1 MHGVVNGV
9 VRRMSLFA
17 KPVPAFCRTC
27 ARNWRASLRVLPPK
41 GEANMALAS
50 LNLAASNLSA
60 LAAKLAPVRLSTFIP
75 AKLAVIPVVAGLAV
89 GTAAGASFVTSG
101 PASEPAAPVQLAAV
115 APPVARQAALPA
127 EPATAPAA
135 RPCETQT
142 WPYLDAKCMAGPT
155 QEKRVR
161 LVTAPRAGEA
171 ANAATK
177 APDGLVTGDTVLRA
191 PQNID
196 AIPLA
201 ETKPTPRG
209 KRKDARKRDR
219 PVAKQAYQVPSESGQ
234 YTRPV
239 IVVRPMRL
247 DSFR

>member
-1 MHGVVNGV
+1 
-9 VRRMSLFA
+9 
-17 KPVPAFCRTC
+17 
-27 ARNWRASLRVLPPK
+27 
-41 GEANMALAS
+41 MALAS
-50 LNLAASNLSA
+50 LNLGASNLSA
-60 LAAKLAPVRLSTFIP
+60 LAAKLAPARLSTFFP
-75 AKLAVIPVVAGLAV
+75 AKLAVIPVVAGLAI
-89 GTAAGASFVTSG
+89 GTAAGASFVASG
-101 PASEPAAPVQLAAV
+101 PVPEPAAPAQLAAV

-127 EPATAPAA
+127 EPAAAPTP

-142 WPYLDAKCMAGPT
+142 WPYLDANCIAGPT
-155 QEKRVR
+155 QERRVR

-171 ANAATK
+171 GNAATK

-201 ETKPTPRG
+201 ETKPRG

-219 PVAKQAYQVPSESGQ
+219 SVAKQAYQVPSEHGQ
-234 YTRPV
+234 NIRPV

-247 DSFR
+247 DGVR